1 MKHTLKSFF
10 SFFLVLSMTL
20 AQAQETSPKPKQEK
34 TSTTNTEADQKISE
48 TSMPL
53 VNIEPAAKTN
63 DSIPAKMDR
72 YGVRVGVDLY
82 KLTRALYDKNYKG
95 IELVGDYRL
104 TKKYF
109 LAAELGNENKTTDD
123 DRVNFTTKGSYIK
136 GGFDYNAYQ
145 NWLDMENIISIGL
158 RYGFSTFNQQLNSY
172 RIYNA
177 NPYFGETPVIASG
190 KKFDGLSASWIE
202 VVAGVKAKVFDNV
215 FMGFSLRLNRLV
227 TNKQPEN
234 FSNLYIPG
242 FNRTYDGDFGVGFNY
257 TVTYFV
263 PIYKKKVKPSVK
275 LENKKTGN

>member
-1 MKHTLKSFF
+1 MKHTLRSFF
-10 SFFLVLSMTL
+10 SICLLLSLTLV
-20 AQAQETSPKPKQEK
+20 QGQETTPIKSDPKTTK
-34 TSTTNTEADQKISE
+34 TDQIIPEAPI
-48 TSMPL
+48 PL
-53 VNIEPAAKTN
+53 VEIKPALKKN
-63 DSIPAKMDR
+63 DSIPVKTDR

-136 GGFDYNAYQ
+136 AGFDYNAHE
-145 NWLDMENIISIGL
+145 NWLDMENIISIGM

-177 NPYFGETPVIASG
+177 NPYFGEVPVIPSG

-202 VVAGVKAKVFDNV
+202 VVAGVKAKVFNNV
-215 FMGFSLRLNRLV
+215 FVGFSLRLNRLV
-227 TNKQPEN
+227 TNKEPEN

-242 FNRTYDGDFGVGFNY
+242 FNRTYDGSFGVGFNY

-263 PIYKKKVKPSVK
+263 PIYKKKVAP
-275 LENKKTGN
+275 KKVEKK